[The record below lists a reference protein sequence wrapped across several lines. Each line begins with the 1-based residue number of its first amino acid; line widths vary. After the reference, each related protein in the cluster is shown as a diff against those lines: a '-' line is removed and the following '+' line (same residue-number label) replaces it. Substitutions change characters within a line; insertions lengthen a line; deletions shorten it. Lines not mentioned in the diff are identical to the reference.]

1 MGENY
6 FYSDIFESWQYTG
19 FSLESDDRM
28 LPPKLAGYAPEI
40 IGVANT
46 NAIVI
51 VRSQECI
58 ISETA
63 VPPEPFRIQTLDSG
77 IRGVLDVTVREENGE
92 ESKFSISTA
101 SLPQLNVKA
110 MCST

>member
-1 MGENY
+1 M
-6 FYSDIFESWQYTG
+6 
-19 FSLESDDRM
+19 
-28 LPPKLAGYAPEI
+28 
-40 IGVANT
+40 ANT

-58 ISETA
+58 ISEAA

-92 ESKFSISTA
+92 ESKFSISTV

-110 MCST
+110 MCSTQTSSG